1 MSHQRQRAEHPAC
14 KQQVGNRNGG
24 IDAPTWWP
32 RRARLLLLLRD
43 RAEKGRAP
51 LRSAPPAASLCFALA
66 SPFRF
71 SICSDLGFRIEV
83 LQRVCLMARS
93 MRVGMCRLDI
103 GHGSSC
109 AKIDWRIIAFSPFFK
124 ETAGGA

>member
-1 MSHQRQRAEHPAC
+1 MVA
-14 KQQVGNRNGG
+14 
-24 IDAPTWWP
+24 T